1 MELII
6 KFAKLCPEEVYSMSD
21 KRNSVRK
28 NRRLRLRY
36 GDAEPN
42 RVGFICD
49 VSSGGFFIQTSM
61 VVRPGTVLEIELSL
75 PDTTPILLKGR
86 VQWAK
91 KVPPNLLAKVRKG
104 GMGVRILGFH
114 SGEEHYHSYFAGL

>member
-75 PDTTPILLKGR
+75 PDTTAILLKGR

>member
-61 VVRPGTVLEIELSL
+61 VVRPGTVLEIELAL
-75 PDTTPILLKGR
+75 PDTTAILLKGR

>member
-49 VSSGGFFIQTSM
+49 VSAGGFFIQTSM
-61 VVRPGTVLEIELSL
+61 VVRPGTVLEIELAL
-75 PDTTPILLKGR
+75 PDTTAILLKGR

-114 SGEEHYHSYFAGL
+114 SGEADYQTYFAGL